1 MNVDS
6 CGSEQVEEGGV
17 GNFVAAGE
25 AGQRGGGHFTSLGC
39 VGARDSVCVGA
50 RGDEEVRRSSSVVR
64 VCVCELATWGVT
76 TTIFWRKRHGTSRGR
91 GSCCS
96 EEGVRCGGLR
106 GRCDVGTW
114 HEFAL
119 LWWR

>member
-64 VCVCELATWGVT
+64 VCVRASDLGCDDDDILAEAPWDESGPGKLLQRGGCAM
-76 TTIFWRKRHGTSRGR
+76 WRAA
-91 GSCCS
+91 GS
-96 EEGVRCGGLR
+96 VRCG
-106 GRCDVGTW
+106 DM
-114 HEFAL
+114 A
-119 LWWR
+119 